1 MVDVSIHQIWVKSW
15 FLTHISVFA
24 FLSVF
29 SFPPLKAQL
38 NILGEIAPFQ
48 QPVLA
53 WFSIL
58 PSLKIEM

>member
-1 MVDVSIHQIWVKSW
+1 MLEYTRFGSDHG
-15 FLTHISVFA
+15 FLLT
-24 FLSVF
+24 FLSLPF
-29 SFPPLKAQL
+29 LLFFPPLKAQL